1 MLDSPIIDKLHRIF
15 LILHFC
21 VVGPWDSMFI
31 FLLGSSHRFIIKKST
46 FYDRG
51 FSTKDVV
58 FEVWQFITQWMYDTK
73 EVI

>member
-1 MLDSPIIDKLHRIF
+1 MLDSPIIDELHKFF
-15 LILHFC
+15 LILHF
-21 VVGPWDSMFI
+21 
-31 FLLGSSHRFIIKKST
+31 RKKKST